1 MFNIFKSKKA
11 VSTETNNSK
20 GETTMTTVQTELF
33 DATVGT
39 EVVIPALIA
48 TSPEVSKA
56 EEVAR
61 KVIDKMKAVGI
72 NIKDQAQVTA
82 FVLANKEEISKMSK
96 AEVVKVEVPVIA
108 HPELA
113 GPMHDELV
121 ALVAAGKM
129 YCDISFEIAMNTLAE
144 KSDDHYA
151 FVDLTYIT
159 FEEELSDIAD
169 YFRGYMGV
177 TSDLSS
183 HARMAVYT
191 TADLSRTTGDLLE
204 AGVTKTI
211 QAVNKYV
218 FHLLAKGIEAPI
230 GGRPEV
236 LGKTNL
242 VNNAAVKTWDKVT
255 SPKKEVTPEVKA

>member
-39 EVVIPALIA
+39 EMVIPALIA
-48 TSPEVSKA
+48 TSPEVTKA

-61 KVIDKMKAVGI
+61 KVIDKMKVSGI
-72 NIKDQAQVTA
+72 NLKDQAQVTA

-96 AEVVKVEVPVIA
+96 EEVAEVVVPVVA

-121 ALVAAGKM
+121 KLVAAGKVFT
-129 YCDISFEIAMNTLAE
+129 DIGFEIAMNTFAE

-169 YFRGYMGV
+169 YFCKYMGV
-177 TSDLSS
+177 TSTLSS
-183 HARMAVYT
+183 HARMAVYA
-191 TADLSRTTGDLLE
+191 TADLSRTTGDLVE

-218 FHLLAKGIEAPI
+218 FQLLAKGIEAPI
-230 GGRPEV
+230 GGRPEA
-236 LGKTNL
+236 LGKTNI
-242 VNNAAVKTWDKVT
+242 VNNAAVKTWDRVK
-255 SPKKEVTPEVKA
+255 PAKKEVTPEVKA